1 MKMKKVFKRE
11 MLTNRYGIK
20 VKKCCASCANKEYD
34 EQGLRCCQ
42 LTGKHVRG
50 KAVCD
55 NWSMNEGLKCLGC
68 KHGKVQSRAY
78 QLTLMEIR
86 VSELNEI
93 AKGKDV
99 GLTPVE
105 SIRRDFELRNG
116 SIYSLK

>member
-1 MKMKKVFKRE
+1 MKKKQELE
-11 MLTNRYGIK
+11 MLTNECGIM

-34 EQGLRCCQ
+34 EQGLRCCR
-42 LTGKHVRG
+42 LIGKHVRG

-55 NWSMNEGLKCLGC
+55 CWSMNEGLRTLGC
-68 KHGKVQSRAY
+68 KRGKVQSRAY

-86 VSELNEI
+86 VSELNQI
-93 AKGKDV
+93 ASGKDV

-116 SIYSLK
+116 SIYSLH

>member
-1 MKMKKVFKRE
+1 MKKKRE
-11 MLTNRYGIK
+11 LGVIANEYGIM
-20 VKKCCASCANKEYD
+20 VKKCCASCGNKEYD

-55 NWSMNEGLKCLGC
+55 NWSMNEGLKCAGC
-68 KHGKVQSRAY
+68 KRGKVQSRAY

-93 AKGKDV
+93 AEGKDV

-116 SIYSLK
+116 SIYSLH

>member
-1 MKMKKVFKRE
+1 MNKKIEVE
-11 MLTNRYGIK
+11 TMTNQFGIK
-20 VKKCCASCANKEYD
+20 IKKCCASCGNKEYD

-55 NWSMNEGLKCLGC
+55 NWSMNEGLRTLGS
-68 KHGKVQSRAY
+68 KKGKVLSRAY

-86 VSELNEI
+86 VSELTAI

-99 GLTPVE
+99 SLTPAE
-105 SIRRDFELRNG
+105 CIRRDFELKNG
-116 SIYSLK
+116 SIYSLH